1 MMADNDSWLTKLRL
15 GWMRLRVRLVAG
27 RTHYPNLYDQLANT
41 AVCFDLRSATEEQLI
56 RMTSNTAR
64 LMDGLIQEMNARE
77 MPSEEVIDQIY
88 ARMENGS
95 QRNVTP

>member
-1 MMADNDSWLTKLRL
+1 
-15 GWMRLRVRLVAG
+15 
-27 RTHYPNLYDQLANT
+27 
-41 AVCFDLRSATEEQLI
+41 
-56 RMTSNTAR
+56 MTSNTAR